1 MGNIIGTNLEKLRN
15 ANRLTQSQVAEYLGI
30 QRSAYA
36 NYEAGVREPSL
47 DILEKAASLFGCE
60 LSLLF
65 EEDKEVV
72 DNMLVAAFRVDSLSQ
87 NDMREVAA
95 FKNVVINY
103 LKMERL
109 LAS

>member
-1 MGNIIGTNLEKLRN
+1 MSNVIGTNLEKLRL
-15 ANRLTQSQVAEYLGI
+15 ANRLTQEQVADYLGI
-30 QRSAYA
+30 KRSAYA
-36 NYEAGVREPSL
+36 NYEAGMREPSL

-65 EEDKEVV
+65 EEDSNVV
-72 DNMLVAAFRVDSLSQ
+72 DKMLVAAFRVDNLSKE
-87 NDMREVAA
+87 DMKEIAD

-109 LAS
+109 LA